1 MNGMDSAGGS
11 AKQARDRQYQ
21 AILPIFGK
29 MLNVEKITADK
40 IFNNIK
46 FQDVIKALKT
56 GINEDFDINRL
67 RYHKIVLFSDA
78 DVDGGHIQCLYM
90 AFFYRYMKE
99 IIEQGYL
106 YAACPPLFK
115 VQKGKQCRY
124 AYNDNELST
133 ILDEFGKDNI
143 NVQRY
148 KGLVHLITSPYHLF
162 L

>member
-1 MNGMDSAGGS
+1 
-11 AKQARDRQYQ
+11 
-21 AILPIFGK
+21 
-29 MLNVEKITADK
+29 
-40 IFNNIK
+40 
-46 FQDVIKALKT
+46 
-56 GINEDFDINRL
+56 
-67 RYHKIVLFSDA
+67 
-78 DVDGGHIQCLYM
+78 
-90 AFFYRYMKE
+90 MKE

-106 YAACPPLFK
+106 YAACPPLYK

-148 KGLVHLITSPYHLF
+148 KGLEFSSPYHLF